1 MGRLSSEKQ
10 SDNAEGS
17 NVEET
22 GMISGVSELD
32 LSVTITTEGSRF
44 LGKTASCSR
53 LDYKRSSI
61 KWRNSPRNPQLHIAL
76 AWLASVIM
84 TVLSLNFIFPTHSI
98 PGSNYLPAATL
109 CPPPQ
114 ASGGSLGLENRSGA
128 RSAPSA
134 PDSRHACVYLP
145 QLLIFPAKLF
155 SEKLLICVKFCYL
168 KSEAEAEIRL

>member
-53 LDYKRSSI
+53 FDYKRSSI
-61 KWRNSPRNPQLHIAL
+61 KWRNSHRNPQLHIGMAGF
-76 AWLASVIM
+76 SNNDGI
-84 TVLSLNFIFPTHSI
+84 VLKF
-98 PGSNYLPAATL
+98 YLSYSFHPREQLFACGYPLSAAT
-109 CPPPQ
+109 
-114 ASGGSLGLENRSGA
+114 GLGRLFRTGEPVRCQVRPVGA
-128 RSAPSA
+128 RLQACTCLSAPTFNFS
-134 PDSRHACVYLP
+134 SKV
-145 QLLIFPAKLF
+145 IF
-155 SEKLLICVKFCYL
+155 
-168 KSEAEAEIRL
+168 